1 LVEKTGQ
8 IVKQKKIQVR
18 ILKTL
23 YPHWGCHTAFNAF
36 LRYFDQNVFSVT
48 MKDVPMGGD
57 GTFLPAALSRLLTHG
72 LKRKKLQEYRLNDL
86 WAEWRMLGHAFFQ
99 NIDVVHFI
107 DAEHSMLFLPGWF
120 RKFRFMKTF
129 PKIVGMFHQ
138 PPAILETIIDP
149 EIASQA
155 DHVLTVAPE
164 QAEFFAR
171 FMPAERIS
179 TILLGVDTEHFKP
192 LFTKKETGNFRCLA
206 GGVWLRDYEA
216 VFKTAKLLEDI
227 SEVEFHLVSPAI
239 ENPGSMKNVIFYKGI
254 SDTALMD
261 LYQNSHVLCMP
272 MKDATANT
280 FLLEGCAC
288 GLPIV
293 SSDLPSIK
301 VYFPGD
307 EAILV
312 KDNDPHA
319 FAGALTDLYHDPD
332 KHSRMSYCARQRA
345 LQLSW
350 EKIVKEYEQLY
361 LNLCGR

>member
-1 LVEKTGQ
+1 M
-8 IVKQKKIQVR
+8 KQKTIQVR
-18 ILKTL
+18 ILKTF
-23 YPHWGCHTAFNAF
+23 YPHWGRHTAFNAF
-36 LRYFDQNVFSVT
+36 LRYFDQSVFSVT
-48 MKDVPMGGD
+48 MKDVPMGD
-57 GTFLPAALSRLLTHG
+57 GKFLPAALSRLLSNA
-72 LKRKKLQEYRLNDL
+72 LKKKRLQEYRLHDL
-86 WAEWRMLGHAFFQ
+86 RAEGKMFGQAFFE

-120 RKFRFMKTF
+120 RTFRFMKTF

-138 PPAILETIIDP
+138 PPEILEKIINP
-149 EIASQA
+149 EIASLA

-164 QAEFFAR
+164 QAGFFAR
-171 FMPAERIS
+171 FIPAERIS

-192 LFTKKETGNFRCLA
+192 LLTKKDTGKFRCLA

-216 VFKTAKLLEDI
+216 VFKTAGLLEDTPEI
-227 SEVEFHLVSPAI
+227 EFHIVSPTI
-239 ENPGSMKNVIFYKGI
+239 ECPGSLKNVIFHKSI
-254 SDTALMD
+254 PDAALMD
-261 LYQNSHVLCMP
+261 LYQNSHVLFMP

-301 VYFPGD
+301 VYFPGE

-312 KDNDPHA
+312 KDNDPHV
-319 FAGALTDLYHDPD
+319 FARALTDLHHDPD
-332 KHSRMSYCARQRA
+332 KRSRMAHCARQRA

-350 EKIVKEYEQLY
+350 ERIIKEYEKLY
-361 LNLCGR
+361 LKLCRV